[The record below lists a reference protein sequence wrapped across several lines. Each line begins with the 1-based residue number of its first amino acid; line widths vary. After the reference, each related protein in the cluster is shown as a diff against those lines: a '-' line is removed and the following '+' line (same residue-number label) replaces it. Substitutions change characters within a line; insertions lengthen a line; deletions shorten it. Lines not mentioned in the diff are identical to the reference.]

1 MKETTMKEKKQGMQN
16 DGTKKYDVFISYRRE
31 GGFEFAEKLHKRL
44 LEDGYV
50 VACDKDMGK
59 GRFDKALL
67 SRIEAC
73 TDFIVV
79 LNKGCFD
86 RTLDASFPPEKD
98 WMRKELAHA
107 LKMKKNVV
115 TVMLTGFDWPNG
127 LPDDIRE
134 VEFINGPKY
143 DPIDFASFYDELKEK
158 FLESK
163 SQVAVGGPAAV
174 NQQLDLPVL
183 GKPVD
188 EVELSGLKGQDAKHF
203 KKALGYYNVVR
214 YRSAL
219 AELKQIED
227 HENLFVRY
235 YVLRLTYEL
244 DGGVADQT
252 FENACVA
259 ARDSGCTDAMKTFAE
274 RHLSTDDDF
283 DPVRPEE

>member
-1 MKETTMKEKKQGMQN
+1 MKEKKQEMQN
-16 DGTKKYDVFISYRRE
+16 DGTKKYDIFISYRRE

-50 VACDKDMGK
+50 VAFDKDMGK

-127 LPDDIRE
+127 LPDDIRD
-134 VEFINGPKY
+134 VEFMNGPKY
-143 DPIDFASFYDELKEK
+143 DPVYFASFYDELKEK

-163 SQVAVGGPAAV
+163 SQVAAGDTAAV
-174 NQQLDLPVL
+174 NQQLDLPIL

-188 EVELSGLKGQDAKHF
+188 EKLWNIGLKDFLVGSFHAILLSRYLFECLLVGVQFLSFAFIEFGRVFHDFNLSVHF
-203 KKALGYYNVVR
+203 V
-214 YRSAL
+214 
-219 AELKQIED
+219 
-227 HENLFVRY
+227 NLFLLLVDEH
-235 YVLRLTYEL
+235 VVILAIEQQHHNEC
-244 DGGVADQT
+244 DED
-252 FENACVA
+252 
-259 ARDSGCTDAMKTFAE
+259 DE
-274 RHLSTDDDF
+274 RQA
-283 DPVRPEE
+283 